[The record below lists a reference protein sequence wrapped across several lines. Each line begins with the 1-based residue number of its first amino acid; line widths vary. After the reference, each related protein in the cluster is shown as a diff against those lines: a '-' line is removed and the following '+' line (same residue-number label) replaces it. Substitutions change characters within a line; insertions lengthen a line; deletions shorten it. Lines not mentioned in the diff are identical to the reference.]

1 VSDPVTDAE
10 IVATRPAPAVPTGMT
25 RVEGRYVTAVAVQK
39 PRSLPAVLRAL
50 ETEAT
55 LSGESFYYGWAAG
68 KERDR
73 GPVRQAGPGGGPLLG
88 QLRRRDCCPCRR
100 RHRRLGLHRRVRGP
114 RDRLHHLAR
123 QFRQSKS
130 WKVHGKHDE
139 DRKRDIRFQIGQSK
153 AVRNVI
159 LNAIPSGLIDRALE
173 VARDGARAKLQGFID
188 KVDREK
194 GKGQGT
200 VQAVDLVLKGLAKH
214 GAREEAVLRKLEV
227 AERKAIDIDRLL
239 TLRGD
244 LAALDAGECRC
255 EELYPPAKTEQLAE
269 RLAATRPEEKK
280 PEEKPAKD
288 GKLFGEPPNIDAQK
302 R

>member
-68 KERDR
+68 KERVE
-73 GPVRQAGPGGGPLLG
+73 GPSVKLANAAARCWGNCSVELLPVQETHDAWIFTAAFVDYETG
-88 QLRRRDCCPCRR
+88 FTIE
-100 RHRRLGLHRRVRGP
+100 
-114 RDRLHHLAR
+114 R
-123 QFRQSKS
+123 QFRMDKS
-130 WKVHGKHDE
+130 FPVHGKHDE
-139 DRKRDIRFQIGQSK
+139 YRKRDIRFQIGQSK